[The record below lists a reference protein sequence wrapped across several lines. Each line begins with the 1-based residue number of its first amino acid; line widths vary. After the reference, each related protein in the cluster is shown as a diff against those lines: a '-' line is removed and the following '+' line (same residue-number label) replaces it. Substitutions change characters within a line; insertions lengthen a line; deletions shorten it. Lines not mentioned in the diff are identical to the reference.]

1 MSDIIGDVDL
11 DDTLEVLAA
20 PYRRWLLY
28 LLIDRNATTI
38 DEVVPLLCTLDKAA
52 NDETVT
58 ETQVTIRL
66 SQIGLPK
73 LVDAGFIECN
83 RHNNDIVLV
92 NESDEL
98 RDLLAT
104 IKKWEDSAVQTEL
117 P

>member
-1 MSDIIGDVDL
+1 MSDTIGNVDL
-11 DDTLEVLAA
+11 DDTLQVLAV

-28 LLIDRNATTI
+28 LLMDRTATTI
-38 DEVVPLLCTLDKAA
+38 DEVVPLLCTLDNTV

-66 SQIGLPK
+66 NQIDLPK
-73 LVDAGFIECN
+73 LVDAGFIDYDRRN
-83 RHNNDIVLV
+83 DDIVLV
-92 NESDEL
+92 TESDEL

-104 IKKWEDSAVQTEL
+104 IKKWEDPPVQTEL